1 MIANFHRRD
10 SLTNRLNDTSGLVTK
25 NARELSL
32 RVLTGECVQ
41 IRVAES
47 VGDNFQAHFA
57 RFRRSNDNFFNSK
70 RLVGSVSLP
79 TIHKMLLVSLK
90 SLIPVIPK

>member
-1 MIANFHRRD
+1 MIANLHRRN
-10 SLTNRLNDTSGLVTK
+10 SLTNRLNDTSCLVTK
-25 NARELSL
+25 NAWELSL

-47 VGDNFQAHFA
+47 VGDNFQANFA
-57 RFRRSNDNFFNSK
+57 RFRRSNDNFFNTK
-70 RLVGSVSLP
+70 RLVGGVSLP
-79 TIHKMLLVSLK
+79 TIHKMFSVSLN